1 MRITTYIA
9 ALLFVTS
16 CSPYPKGVHDDCRT
30 YLKDFRAQWK
40 RLPNGFYVCEA
51 LNAERK
57 HWFFTNAYLFDQE
70 WQKHQDCFFQ
80 LSPKQVKKLLGKPTM
95 VDHGFNELENFHAIG
110 YYYFI
115 KDSTC
120 NPKME
125 YPYTP
130 GTYDYNWLRFAFYNG
145 RQSRLRPRLELSCEQ
160 W

>member
-1 MRITTYIA
+1 MRITTYIC

-16 CSPYPKGVHDDCRT
+16 CSPYPKGLHDDCRT

-57 HWFFTNAYLFDQE
+57 HRFFTNAYLFDQE
-70 WQKHQDCFFQ
+70 WQKHQDCVFQ
-80 LSPKQVKKLLGKPTM
+80 LSPKAVKRIFGKPSRI
-95 VDHGFNELENFHAIG
+95 VKGKNEVHNFKSIA
-110 YYYFI
+110 YYYYI

-120 NPKME
+120 NPKMG

-130 GTYDYNWLRFAFYNG
+130 GTYDYNWLGFAFYNG
-145 RQSRLRPRLELSCEQ
+145 KQSRLRPRLELSCEQ